1 MVLQAG
7 THRVLIWKQIPWLSA
22 AEPPCKLNTMPR
34 GGCKE
39 GNCSQCS
46 PVLKRCC
53 SESGGGLHHHGLL
66 QHAPNT
72 CVWVESSLKP
82 PQTLG
87 HPEVVLVMYRWP
99 GAYMLLQPCLP
110 AAAASLSFSLW
121 LCCSFVF
128 HRDFSWPSPLPL
140 SKLIPFL
147 AFCFILFSTLTACSS
162 VSWNPLIGYCCLCV
176 FSVGTV
182 KACLAVGCSL
192 HIGRLLYPTAPG
204 GGSSDR

>member
-82 PQTLG
+82 PRPWGTLRWFWWCIG
-87 HPEVVLVMYRWP
+87 DLVPICYYNL
-99 GAYMLLQPCLP
+99 AFQQQLP
-110 AAAASLSFSLW
+110 ASASPCDSA
-121 LCCSFVF
+121 V
-128 HRDFSWPSPLPL
+128 P
-140 SKLIPFL
+140 
-147 AFCFILFSTLTACSS
+147 LFSTETFLGLPLYLFQNWFLFWLS
-162 VSWNPLIGYCCLCV
+162 VLSFFPHWLLVLP
-176 FSVGTV
+176 
-182 KACLAVGCSL
+182 SL
-192 HIGRLLYPTAPG
+192 GIP
-204 GGSSDR
+204 